1 MNDLVDT
8 YLTIAAP
15 SEGIYKEKG
24 SKFLSFAYPVTSID
38 EIKAL
43 IEQKRKE
50 HHNARHVCF
59 AYMLGADRATFRT
72 NDDGEPSGTAGRPI
86 LGQINSNQLT
96 DILIIVVRYF
106 GGILL
111 GTGGLTQAYKS
122 AAAEAIAAANI
133 EERLVEAVY
142 KVKFGYEV
150 MNDVMRVIK
159 EYALF
164 IVSQEQTLD
173 CRITFR
179 VRETMEIEVVEKL
192 SNIQLLK
199 LEKVR

>member
-1 MNDLVDT
+1 
-8 YLTIAAP
+8 
-15 SEGIYKEKG
+15 
-24 SKFLSFAYPVTSID
+24 
-38 EIKAL
+38 
-43 IEQKRKE
+43 
-50 HHNARHVCF
+50 
-59 AYMLGADRATFRT
+59 
-72 NDDGEPSGTAGRPI
+72 